1 MGCSDGSLAWPTRHT
16 GTCVWRGGEAVCHV
30 RGGPS
35 GGLGGR
41 RGAMSVMERLQA
53 ACNPTRRRLLLKALS
68 LGAGIFLVV
77 AGIVGCT
84 APILGGGLVY
94 FIGAIYAII
103 FGLIVLTVEVSAQ
116 AP

>member
-1 MGCSDGSLAWPTRHT
+1 M
-16 GTCVWRGGEAVCHV
+16 CHV

-116 AP
+116 AT

>member
-1 MGCSDGSLAWPTRHT
+1 MME
-16 GTCVWRGGEAVCHV
+16 RGEEAVCHV
-30 RGGPS
+30 RRS
-35 GGLGGR
+35 EAGR
-41 RGAMSVMERLQA
+41 RAGSAGDGPRMSVMERLQA

>member
-1 MGCSDGSLAWPTRHT
+1 MGSSDGSVAWGTRRNT
-16 GTCVWRGGEAVCHV
+16 GMRGKVKRLCATSEVGS
-30 RGGPS
+30 RR
-35 GGLGGR
+35 LGGR